1 MIFKIFL
8 IFFSLFWFLRQIKS
22 ILFWLYLWQ
31 LKEYHVGRFLD
42 HFRTEKGKR
51 IFLNKF
57 FISKVLLFLF
67 FIFTKNFYFVF
78 FVFLIF
84 YFFESAKIF
93 LDFIFKRALLPKFT
107 LKTIFLLFSNL
118 FFLVF
123 YFFSTFQFNF
133 NFFFFLVLFDILSFG
148 PISALV
154 LIFQIPTA
162 ILKKIIIEKAKRK
175 RKKFEALLVIA
186 IVGSYG
192 KTSTKEFLSTIL
204 SQKFNVLKTKEHQ
217 NSEMAIS
224 NTILKELNKKHQIF
238 VCEMGSYNKDRIKL
252 LCQISKPQIGI
263 ITGVTFQHLAL
274 FGSFENLISAEGGK
288 ELIES
293 IPEDGFLIFNGENEI
308 LREIYFTTQKR
319 KKIVGIEKRDFDAF
333 AQNIKV
339 FKDRISFEVCF
350 KTNEKMKI
358 ETNLVGAQNIQNLL
372 LAILCAKEM
381 GMEPKEIEKACQKI
395 SMEQG
400 GVKLIKTKEGLDIID
415 STYSANPES
424 VLSHLEHLKLWKG
437 KKAIVMPCL
446 IELGEKSKEIHEKI
460 GKKIGEICDFAI
472 VTTRDFFEQIKKSA
486 LKEALKLR
494 KEKFEIFFV
503 ENQKEISEKLKPL
516 KEKENVV
523 LFEGR
528 VNFNLKNFLEN
539 I

>member
-8 IFFSLFWFLRQIKS
+8 VLFSLFWFLRQIKS

-31 LKEYHVGRFLD
+31 LKEYHIGRFVD

-51 IFLNKF
+51 IFLNKV
-57 FISKVLLFLF
+57 FILKVLLFLF
-67 FIFTKNFYFVF
+67 LIFKNNFYFLYF
-78 FVFLIF
+78 AFLIL
-84 YFFESAKIF
+84 YFLECVKFS
-93 LDFIFKRALLPKFT
+93 LDLLRKKALLPKFT
-107 LKTIFLLFSNL
+107 LKTIFLLFFNFL
-118 FFLVF
+118 FLVF
-123 YFFSTFQFNF
+123 YFHSIYQLNF
-133 NFFFFLVLFDILSFG
+133 NFFFYLISFDILSFG
-148 PISALV
+148 VISGLV

-175 RKKFEALLVIA
+175 RKKFKDLLVIA

-224 NTILKELNKKHQIF
+224 RMILKELKKEHQIF
-238 VCEMGSYNKDRIKL
+238 VCEMGAYNKGGIKL
-252 LCQISKPQIGI
+252 LCEICQPKIGI

-308 LREIYFTTQKR
+308 LREIYFSVQKK
-319 KKIVGIEKRDFDAF
+319 KKIVGIEKKEFDAF
-333 AQNIKV
+333 AKNIKL
-339 FKDRISFEVCF
+339 FKDKISFEVWF
-350 KTNEKMKI
+350 KENEKIKI
-358 ETNLVGAQNIQNLL
+358 EANLVGAQNIQNLL
-372 LAILCAKEM
+372 LSILCAKEI
-381 GMEPKEIEKACQKI
+381 GIKAKEIEKACQKI

-400 GVKLIKTKEGLDIID
+400 GVKLIKTKDGVDIID

-424 VLSHLEHLKLWKG
+424 VISHLEHLRLWKG

-446 IELGEKSKEIHEKI
+446 IELGRKSKEVHEKI
-460 GKKIGEICDFAI
+460 GKKIGEICDLAI
-472 VTTRDFFEQIKKSA
+472 ITTRDFFEQIKKTA
-486 LKEALKLR
+486 AEEALNLK
-494 KEKFEIFFV
+494 KEKFEIFFT
-503 ENQKEISEKLKPL
+503 ESPKEILEKLKPL
-516 KEKENVV
+516 KRKESVI

-528 VNFNLKNFLEN
+528 VNFDLKDFLEKF
-539 I
+539 

>member
-1 MIFKIFL
+1 
-8 IFFSLFWFLRQIKS
+8 
-22 ILFWLYLWQ
+22 
-31 LKEYHVGRFLD
+31 
-42 HFRTEKGKR
+42 
-51 IFLNKF
+51 
-57 FISKVLLFLF
+57 
-67 FIFTKNFYFVF
+67 
-78 FVFLIF
+78 
-84 YFFESAKIF
+84 
-93 LDFIFKRALLPKFT
+93 LPKFT